1 MTSPDIPEVHM
12 TKPTFAEVCADA
24 YAPPF
29 GPPVLRIMDARGSVY
44 ITCVDRAMAEAAADA
59 INAAIGVKP

>member
-1 MTSPDIPEVHM
+1 MNAPDIREVEM
-12 TKPTFAEVCADA
+12 TKPTFAEVMPDA

-29 GPPVLRIMDARGSVY
+29 AAPVLRIMDARGSVY
-44 ITCVDRAMAEAAADA
+44 ITCVDRALAEAAADA